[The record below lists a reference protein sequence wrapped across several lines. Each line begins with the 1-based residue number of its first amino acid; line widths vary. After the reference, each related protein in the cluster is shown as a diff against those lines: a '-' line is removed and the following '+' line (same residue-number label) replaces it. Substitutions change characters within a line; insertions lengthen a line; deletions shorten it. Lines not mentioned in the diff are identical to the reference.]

1 MGILDTSDLDSVA
14 SFAQHFLTNHTQLHY
29 LVNNAG
35 IHYVSMDDGAPMKN
49 LSIPLVSP
57 QGYDLAFATNYLGH
71 FLLTELLLPLI
82 AETSTFGAII
92 NIASTFHYQSDGS
105 MLKIP
110 HKRTTSGNIVAA
122 RDSTEED
129 NINDDDDNDGDQ
141 DQTISPG
148 ASSSTSGEGE
158 SDSSSVDATPADDQ
172 VTVDNNN
179 NSSSS
184 SNDSSNN
191 NSTETT
197 GTVPPADVNSDASAS
212 STPPAPPKN
221 RWWSATG
228 LLPDLGTHPAAAR
241 PCLCPVYSPFTL
253 TNLSISNPLTYSC
266 FTSLSTLLIDTTI
279 PLTYLLQALWF
290 LRAQVDRRQPLAQNI
305 TVLATTPT
313 TSHHH
318 RNHSQ

>member
-82 AETSTFGAII
+82 AETSTFGAVI

-110 HKRTTSGNIVAA
+110 HKRTTSGNSVAA
-122 RDSTEED
+122 IDSTEED

-148 ASSSTSGEGE
+148 ASSSTSAEGE

-172 VTVDNNN
+172 ATVDNNNN

-184 SNDSSNN
+184 SNSSNDSNN
-191 NSTETT
+191 NSSTETT
-197 GTVPPADVNSDASAS
+197 GPPPADGNSGASAL

-221 RWWSATG
+221 RWWSTTG

-241 PCLCPVYSPFTL
+241 PRLCPAHSPFSSTD
-253 TNLSISNPLTYSC
+253 LSIPNPLTDSC
-266 FTSLSTLLIDTTI
+266 FTSLSITSLSTLLICI
-279 PLTYLLQALWF
+279 QL
-290 LRAQVDRRQPLAQNI
+290 
-305 TVLATTPT
+305 
-313 TSHHH
+313 SH
-318 RNHSQ
+318 